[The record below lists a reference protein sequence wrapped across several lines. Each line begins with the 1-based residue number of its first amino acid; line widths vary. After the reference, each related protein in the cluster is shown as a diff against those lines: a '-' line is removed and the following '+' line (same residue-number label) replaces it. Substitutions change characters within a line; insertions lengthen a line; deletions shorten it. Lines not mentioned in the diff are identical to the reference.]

1 LTNIVTPTITVPAE
15 GFINPA
21 MRLSSVLFPLPDLP
35 MMTTAT
41 RAVAG
46 PPQAHLCYNGSMDI
60 LEGLNPAQKLA
71 VEAADGPLLILA
83 GPGSGKTRVITHRI
97 AYLVKVRGVSP
108 HRIMAVTFTNKA
120 AREMKERLSKLVSTA
135 LPDLTV
141 GTFHAICARILRQDG
156 RAIGVQPGFV
166 IYDDQDQTS
175 LIKRCLQALNID
187 PKQFAPASIGNAI
200 SAAKSQT
207 LTAEQ
212 YTERGRSYFDEVV
225 GRVYEQYQKLLD
237 QSNALD
243 FDDLLMK
250 TVWLFR
256 KNPDVMSRYQSR
268 YLHLLVDEFQDTN
281 TVQYEMI
288 KQLGGKHRNVCVVG
302 DPDQSIYSWR
312 QADVRNILS
321 FEKDYPEAKVILLE
335 QNYRSTQ
342 KILETA
348 SKVIASNKQRKPTTL
363 WTENEPGEPVSV
375 IETYTE
381 QDEAQF
387 VVSEIEHLV
396 EKDEVRL
403 SDCAV
408 MYRTN
413 AQSRALEEAFI
424 RYGTPYKLVAGT
436 KFYER
441 REIKDMMAY
450 LRLIQNQ
457 NDNVSLLRIINVPQ
471 RGIGDTTQAR
481 LSSWADSAQLSIF
494 ETLRMAT
501 RAGEGREKIQAP
513 FSPNINRTLM
523 AFLSMIEELIEKSR
537 QVNLVELLDSLFA
550 RTRYKD
556 YLAAEPQGEDR
567 WETVLELRTVAEEY
581 REVPPPGGLS
591 AFLETVALVSDVD
604 TLDEATPSV
613 TLITLHQA
621 KGLEFPVVFIV
632 GMEEGLLPHFRS
644 LDDPTQME
652 EERRLAYVGIT
663 RAKKRVYLVRSFRR
677 TLMGRSNATSPSRFL
692 NEIPSHM
699 VKTTSW
705 WQGGPSAEVKI
716 AEAVYS
722 WNKPSAVL
730 QNPPAPVKP
739 AIEIKAGDHV
749 RHAQF
754 GAGVVV
760 SVAAK
765 GGDQEV
771 TVAFSG
777 TIKKLLMSFARLEKV

>member
-1 LTNIVTPTITVPAE
+1 VTPTITVPAE

-21 MRLSSVLFPLPDLP
+21 MRLSSVVFPLPDLQ
-35 MMTTAT
+35 MMTTAKQ
-41 RAVAG
+41 AVTG

-71 VEAADGPLLILA
+71 VEAPDGPLLILA

-187 PKQFAPASIGNAI
+187 PKQFAPASVGNAI
-200 SAAKSQT
+200 SAAKSHT

-342 KILETA
+342 RILETA
-348 SKVIASNKQRKPTTL
+348 SKVISSNKQRKPTKL

-396 EKDEVRL
+396 EKGEVRL

-481 LSSWADSAQLSIF
+481 LSAWAESAQLSIF
-494 ETLRMAT
+494 ETLRMAAH
-501 RAGEGREKIQAP
+501 AGEGGEKVQAP
-513 FSPNINRTLM
+513 VSPNINRTLM
-523 AFLSMIEELIEKSR
+523 AFLSMMEELIEKSR
-537 QVNLVELLDSLFA
+537 QVNLVELLDNLFA

-581 REVPPPGGLS
+581 REVPAPGGLS
-591 AFLETVALVSDVD
+591 AFLETVSLISDVD
-604 TLDEATPSV
+604 TLDEATPAV

-705 WQGGPSAEVKI
+705 WQGGPSADVKI

-771 TVAFSG
+771 AVAFSG